1 LKFVEGSSLAMLRLF
16 IIFLLLSNSCFGQK
30 RTASF
35 SSIDWNVKNIEAPT
49 VDSLAKKLTAPYG
62 TDLEKTRAIFSWI
75 AQHIA
80 YNTGIYNVGKGY
92 RSAKYFFDPAD
103 TITSKSAIE
112 QTAEKVLRRRV
123 AICDGYSKLFKT
135 LCDYAGIESEV
146 ILGYGKCYLEKDERF
161 RTNHTWNAV
170 KVDSV
175 WRLLDVTWASG
186 YVTFS
191 NEFVPRIDESY
202 FLTPPQQFIL
212 DHYPEDLKWTLLER
226 PPTLREF
233 HFSPFKYKS
242 FIKYSIASA
251 SPSNGT
257 IDAFEGNT
265 IRIELKLKDPSKDS
279 LTASDPFFD
288 STVMQLSPAS
298 VFLEPV
304 IENSKAVYTYIVQS
318 NDIEWLHLLYNR
330 DPVLRYKLNVKK
342 LQQSGN

>member
-1 LKFVEGSSLAMLRLF
+1 LKFVEASSLAMLRLF

-35 SSIDWNVKNIEAPT
+35 SSIDWNVRIIEAPT
-49 VDSLAKKLTAPYG
+49 VDSLAKKLTASYQ

-80 YNTGIYNVGKGY
+80 YNTGIYNVGRSY
-92 RSAKYFFDPAD
+92 RPVKYVFDPAD
-103 TITSKSAIE
+103 TVSSKPATE
-112 QTAEKVLRRRV
+112 QTAERVLRRRV

-135 LCDYAGIESEV
+135 LCDYAGLESEV
-146 ILGYGKCYLEKDERF
+146 ILGYGKCYLEKDEKF

-170 KVDSV
+170 RIDST

-191 NEFVPRIDESY
+191 NEFVHRMDESY
-202 FLTPPQQFIL
+202 FLTSPQQFIL

-242 FIKYSIASA
+242 FIKYGITSA
-251 SPSNGT
+251 FPSNGT
-257 IDAFEGNT
+257 IEAVAGDT
-265 IRIELKLKDPSKDS
+265 IRIELKLKDPSRDS
-279 LTASDPFFD
+279 LTAADPFFD
-288 STVMQLSPAS
+288 STIIQLSPLS
-298 VFLEPV
+298 VFLQPV
-304 IENSKAVYTYIVQS
+304 IENNKAIYTYVVGS
-318 NDIEWLHLLYNR
+318 NDMEWLHLLYNR

-342 LQQSGN
+342 LQQSTN

>member
-1 LKFVEGSSLAMLRLF
+1 MKFVGGSSLAMFRLF
-16 IIFLLLSNSCFGQK
+16 IIFLLFSNLCFGQK
-30 RTASF
+30 RTANF
-35 SSIDWNVKNIEAPT
+35 SSIDWYVRAIEAPT
-49 VDSLAKKLTAPYG
+49 IDSLARKLTSFYE
-62 TDLEKTRAIFSWI
+62 TELEKTRAIFSWI
-75 AQHIA
+75 AQHIR
-80 YNTGIYNVGKGY
+80 YNTGFYNNGRNY
-92 RSAKYFFDPAD
+92 RQVNYVFDPAD

-112 QTAEKVLRRRV
+112 QTAERVLRRRV

-146 ILGYGKCYLEKDERF
+146 ILGYGKCYLEKNEKF

-170 KVDSV
+170 RIDSN

-191 NEFVPRIDESY
+191 NEFVHRLDESY
-202 FLTPPQQFIL
+202 FLASPQQFIL
-212 DHYPEDLKWTLLER
+212 DHYPEDLQWTLLDR

-242 FIKYSIASA
+242 FIKYGISSA
-251 SPSNGT
+251 SPPNGT
-257 IDAFEGNT
+257 IDAFEGDT

-288 STVMQLSPAS
+288 STSVLHSPMS

-304 IENSKAVYTYIVQS
+304 IENNKAIYTYIVQTG
-318 NDIEWLHLLYNR
+318 DVEWLHLLYNR
-330 DPVLRYKLNVKK
+330 DPVLRYRLNVKK
-342 LQQSGN
+342 L

>member
-1 LKFVEGSSLAMLRLF
+1 MRRLF
-16 IIFLLLSNSCFGQK
+16 VIFLLLSNICSGQK

-35 SSIDWNVKNIEAPT
+35 SSIDWSVRNIDAPT
-49 VDSLAKKLTAPYG
+49 VDSLAKKLTAPYP

-80 YNTGIYNVGKGY
+80 YNTGIYNAGRGY
-92 RSAKYFFDPAD
+92 RPVKYVFDPAD

-135 LCDYAGIESEV
+135 LCDYAGVESEV
-146 ILGYGKCYLEKDERF
+146 ILGYGKCYLEKDEKF

-170 KVDSV
+170 KIDSA

-186 YVTFS
+186 YVTYS
-191 NEFVPRIDESY
+191 NEFVHHIDEAY
-202 FLTPPQQFIL
+202 FLAPPQQFIL
-212 DHYPEDLKWTLLER
+212 DHYPEDLKWALLER
-226 PPTLREF
+226 PPTLGEF
-233 HFSPFKYKS
+233 RFSPFKYKS
-242 FIKYSIASA
+242 FIKYGITSA

-257 IDAFEGNT
+257 IEAFAGDT
-265 IRIELKLKDPSKDS
+265 VRIELKLKDPSKDS
-279 LTASDPFFD
+279 LTAPDAFFD
-288 STVMQLSPAS
+288 STVIQLSPAS

-304 IENSKAVYTYIVQS
+304 IENNKAVYIYVIQA
-318 NDIEWLHLLYNR
+318 NDVEWLHLLYNR

-342 LQQSGN
+342 LEQATD

>member
-1 LKFVEGSSLAMLRLF
+1 MRRLF
-16 IIFLLLSNSCFGQK
+16 VIFLLLSNICSGQK

-35 SSIDWNVKNIEAPT
+35 SSIDWSVRNIDAPT
-49 VDSLAKKLTAPYG
+49 VDSLAKKLTAPYP

-80 YNTGIYNVGKGY
+80 YNTGIYNAGRGY
-92 RSAKYFFDPAD
+92 RPVKYVFDPAD

-135 LCDYAGIESEV
+135 LCDYAGVESEV
-146 ILGYGKCYLEKDERF
+146 ILGYGKCYLEKDEKF

-170 KVDSV
+170 KIDSA

-186 YVTFS
+186 YVTYS
-191 NEFVPRIDESY
+191 NEFVHHIDEAY
-202 FLTPPQQFIL
+202 FLAPPQQFIL
-212 DHYPEDLKWTLLER
+212 DHYPEDLKWALLER

-233 HFSPFKYKS
+233 RFSPFKYKS
-242 FIKYSIASA
+242 FTKYGFTSA

-257 IDAFEGNT
+257 IEAFAGDT
-265 IRIELKLKDPSKDS
+265 VRIELKLKDPSKDS
-279 LTASDPFFD
+279 LTAPDAFFD
-288 STVMQLSPAS
+288 STVIQLSPAS

-304 IENSKAVYTYIVQS
+304 IENNKAVYIYVIQA
-318 NDIEWLHLLYNR
+318 NDVEWLHLLYNR

-342 LQQSGN
+342 LEQATD